1 MGHRL
6 TAVLATGLV
15 AVAAQ
20 AFAHHGAANYDTS
33 TSVTIKGTVTE
44 FVFTNPHTLVY
55 LDVKDESGEIRKW
68 QGELTSPN
76 RLARAGWTKST
87 IKVGDQI
94 TIIGSPS
101 KSGAPVLAIQR
112 VLSANGLEIKTSED
126 N

>member
-6 TAVLATGLV
+6 AAVLTAGFV
-15 AVAAQ
+15 AVAVQ

-33 TSVTIKGTVTE
+33 KSVTIKGTVTE

-87 IKVGDQI
+87 LKVGDQI

-101 KSGAPVLAIQR
+101 KSGAPVMAIQR
-112 VLSANGLEIKTSED
+112 VLSSNGQEIKQSED
-126 N
+126 